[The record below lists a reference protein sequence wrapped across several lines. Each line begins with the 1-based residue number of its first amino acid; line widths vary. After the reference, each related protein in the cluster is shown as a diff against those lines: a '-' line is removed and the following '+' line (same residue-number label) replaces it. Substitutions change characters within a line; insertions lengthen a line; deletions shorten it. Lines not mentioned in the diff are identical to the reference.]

1 MTQPSDSGLPPDTSA
16 AGSHDVLAQ
25 RGAPEEA
32 SIAIY
37 AKRRTEM
44 GLTHEDVA
52 NQLKFAP
59 RFIHALEAG
68 EFEKLPGRTFA
79 RGMLRSYSKLL
90 KIDPTPFLA
99 QLGPGGMPQV
109 ATEEAV
115 SLRAPVP
122 FAEGGRHIN
131 LVYTTLSVVVL
142 ATAVFF
148 AFEWY
153 QDNDTPSTL
162 AFVAPAGQAT
172 PVQPSTQPV
181 VPAATP
187 AAPAFPPAAPAY
199 PPGAAQPPDPKAT
212 TLASAGPA
220 PVPETTP
227 RTDVATAAASPPL
240 APGKGRIV
248 LRFQKESW
256 VEIKGRN
263 GTLLSQLNAAGSEM
277 TVDGDPPFQLTIG
290 NAPSVQVTY
299 NDQPVDLKPHFKVDV
314 ARLTLK

>member
-1 MTQPSDSGLPPDTSA
+1 MTQPFDNGLQPDPSA
-16 AGSHDVLAQ
+16 AGSHDVLAE
-25 RGAPEEA
+25 RGASEGA
-32 SIAIY
+32 SIALF
-37 AKRRTEM
+37 ARRRIEM

-59 RFIHALEAG
+59 RFIEALEAG

-131 LVYTTLSVVVL
+131 LVYTTLSVLVL

-153 QDNDTPSTL
+153 QDNDTPSAL
-162 AFVAPAGQAT
+162 GFVAPAGQAT
-172 PVQPSTQPV
+172 PVQPSNQPV
-181 VPAATP
+181 APAVTP
-187 AAPAFPPAAPAY
+187 AAPGGGALA
-199 PPGAAQPPDPKAT
+199 PGATQSPDPKAT
-212 TLASAGPA
+212 PLASTGPA
-220 PVPETTP
+220 PVPETSP
-227 RTDVATAAASPPL
+227 RADISLAGASPPL

-263 GTLLSQLNAAGSEM
+263 GTLLAQLNAAGSEK
-277 TVDGDPPFQLTIG
+277 TVDGDPPFELTIG
-290 NAPSVQVTY
+290 NAPSVQITY
-299 NDQPVDLKPHFKVDV
+299 NDQPVDLRPHFKVDV

>member
-1 MTQPSDSGLPPDTSA
+1 MTQPSDNGLPGTQP
-16 AGSHDVLAQ
+16 AGSHDALTE
-25 RGAPEEA
+25 RGSAEGV
-32 SIAIY
+32 SIAIF
-37 AKRRTEM
+37 AQRRAEM

-59 RFIHALEAG
+59 RFIEALEAG
-68 EFEKLPGRTFA
+68 EFDKLPGRTFA

-99 QLGPGGMPQV
+99 QLGASGTPQA

-131 LVYTTLSVVVL
+131 LVYTALSIVVL
-142 ATAVFF
+142 ATAAFF
-148 AFEWY
+148 AFEWFLDRDAPSRLGFVSPG
-153 QDNDTPSTL
+153 QQTPAAQAPAL
-162 AFVAPAGQAT
+162 AIALPVAPAA
-172 PVQPSTQPV
+172 PSVAAPGV
-181 VPAATP
+181 ATP
-187 AAPAFPPAAPAY
+187 AAE
-199 PPGAAQPPDPKAT
+199 PKSAT
-212 TLASAGPA
+212 FASVGPA
-220 PVPETTP
+220 PVPETAQRNSVEP
-227 RTDVATAAASPPL
+227 KPPL

-248 LRFQKESW
+248 MRFEKDSW

-263 GTLLSQLNAAGSEM
+263 GTLMSQLNPAGSEK